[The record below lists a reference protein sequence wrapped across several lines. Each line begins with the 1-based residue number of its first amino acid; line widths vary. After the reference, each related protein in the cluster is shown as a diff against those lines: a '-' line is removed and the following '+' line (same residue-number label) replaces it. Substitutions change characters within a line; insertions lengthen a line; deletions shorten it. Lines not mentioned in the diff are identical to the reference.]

1 MHDYVI
7 VGAGSAG
14 CVLAARL
21 SEDAD
26 NRVLLLEAGPRDSD
40 PRIHMPAAFPKLF
53 KTELD
58 WDIETEP
65 QRGANGRRM
74 YWPRGKVVGGCSS
87 TNAMIYMRGNRRDF
101 DDWAAQGCSGWSFAE
116 CLPYFKKS
124 ERNLRF
130 KGELHGDSGGLCVSD
145 RVYTNPLSTVFVEA
159 CRQAGIPVTDDFNG
173 REQDGAALAQVTQEN
188 GQRCSA
194 ARAFLKP
201 ALGRA
206 NLRVETGAH
215 ATQVLFD
222 GTRAIGVAYV
232 QNGQNKTVR
241 AEREVVLCLG
251 TVHSPQLLMLSGVGP
266 AAHLAEVGIECR
278 HDLPGV
284 GENLHDHPI
293 VGPIT
298 ECTQKVTLDSAETV
312 WNLAQYMILNR
323 GPLTSNVAE
332 ACAFVKSDP
341 SLDRPDLQ
349 FHFAPCFFYRHGLT
363 GEKKVAYSF
372 GPCLVQSESRGTLR
386 LRSKDP
392 LDKPLVDP
400 NYLSAERDVRA
411 LLVGVKLARE
421 IASQPAFAPF
431 RGKEF
436 LPGEAVQTGD
446 QLVNYIR
453 EYCETLYHP
462 VGTCKM
468 GVGPDAV
475 VDPELRVHGLEG
487 LRVADASVMPKIVG
501 GNTNAAA
508 ILIGERAADFIR
520 EGGGARRAADAQAL
534 RAAAG

>member
-21 SEDAD
+21 SENAD
-26 NRVLLLEAGPRDSD
+26 NRVLLLEAGPRDTD
-40 PRIHMPAAFPKLF
+40 PRIRMPAAFPKLF
-53 KTELD
+53 KSELD

-87 TNAMIYMRGNRRDF
+87 TNAMVYMRGNRRDF
-101 DDWAAQGCSGWSFAE
+101 DDWAAQGCTGWSFEE

-130 KGELHGDSGGLCVSD
+130 KGEYHGDSGGLCVSD
-145 RVYTNPLSTVFVEA
+145 GVYTNPLSPVFLEA
-159 CRQAGIPVTDDFNG
+159 CRQAGIVITDDFNG
-173 REQDGAALAQVTQEN
+173 REQDGAALVQVTQEN

-206 NLRVETGAH
+206 NLKVETGAH
-215 ATQVLFD
+215 ATQILFD
-222 GTRAIGVAYV
+222 GSRAVGIAYV
-232 QNGQNKTVR
+232 QNGQTKTVR
-241 AEREVVLCLG
+241 AEREVILCLG
-251 TVHSPQLLMLSGVGP
+251 AVHSPQLLMLSGVGP
-266 AAHLAEVGIECR
+266 SAHLAEIGIECR

-284 GENLHDHPI
+284 GENLHDHLI
-293 VGPIT
+293 MGSIT
-298 ECTQKVTLDSAETV
+298 ECKQKVTLDTAESV
-312 WNLAQYMILNR
+312 WNLAQYLLLNR

-349 FHFAPCFFYRHGLT
+349 FHFAPAFFYRHGLT
-363 GEKKVAYSF
+363 GEKRIAYSF
-372 GPCLVQSESRGTLR
+372 GPCLVQPESRGTLR

-392 LDKPLVDP
+392 MAKPLVDP
-400 NYLSAERDVRA
+400 NYLTAERDMRA
-411 LLVGVKLARE
+411 LLAGVKLTRA
-421 IASQPAFAPF
+421 IAVQPAFTPY
-431 RGKEF
+431 RGTEF
-436 LPGEAVQTGD
+436 LPGKAVQD
-446 QLVNYIR
+446 DEQLKNFIR
-453 EYCETLYHP
+453 DYCETLYHP
-462 VGTCKM
+462 VGSCKM
-468 GVGPDAV
+468 GVGPMAV
-475 VDPELRVHGLEG
+475 VDPELRVHGLDG
-487 LRVADASVMPKIVG
+487 LRVADASIIPKIVG

-520 EGGGARRAADAQAL
+520 DDTRALRAADTQAL